1 MLGSEINTLAEFNK
15 SGASATH
22 HKKAWVSSKA
32 FMSDRAIGINFDLGC
47 DRLHFALELAL
58 DILHLSL
65 AQGDL
70 NVRADRDLP
79 RSVGMWVDL
88 KHGLVSYHANNY
100 QKNWFEASFTV
111 RRSPLMSKRRLP
123 ETTARVR
130 VTQHSWQF
138 GQVVGEVTAG
148 DFCWEFEWRCREGNL
163 ELIVEPAL
171 GRALIQDALG
181 RFLKQWD
188 YQLEAGGDYEFT
200 VRANF

>member
-1 MLGSEINTLAEFNK
+1 
-15 SGASATH
+15 
-22 HKKAWVSSKA
+22 
-32 FMSDRAIGINFDLGC
+32 
-47 DRLHFALELAL
+47 
-58 DILHLSL
+58 
-65 AQGDL
+65 
-70 NVRADRDLP
+70 
-79 RSVGMWVDL
+79 
-88 KHGLVSYHANNY
+88 
-100 QKNWFEASFTV
+100 
-111 RRSPLMSKRRLP
+111 MSKRRLP